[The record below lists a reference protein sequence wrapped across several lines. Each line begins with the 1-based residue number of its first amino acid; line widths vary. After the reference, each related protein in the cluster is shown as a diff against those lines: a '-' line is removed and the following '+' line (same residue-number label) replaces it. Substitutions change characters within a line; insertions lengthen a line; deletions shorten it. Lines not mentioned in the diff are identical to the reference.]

1 MMIKISHM
9 PLYHGIHGHMKKTK
23 EQIIEDLKLI
33 DIVIEILDARVP
45 LASQNPDIKDAI
57 KNKKKIIVLNKADLA
72 DNNSTNKW
80 IEYYAKKGIKAVS
93 VEANTS
99 KGIKDVIEAIK
110 EEYSEIKEKFVQ
122 KGRIGKSI
130 RVMVVGIPNVG
141 KSTFINSIAK
151 RNTAKVGN
159 KPGVTKQKQ
168 WIKVTN
174 EIELM
179 DTPGMLW
186 PKFEGNEL
194 AMHLAFV
201 GTIGDNAI
209 DKEEIAYYLLDYLI
223 KNYPQR
229 LIDRFDVEVYKASDE
244 QDTDTS
250 ICNNDEKENNTSIE
264 NKGKK
269 TTNTDK
275 KVPRETMEVLEDIA
289 RKRGALLSG
298 GNINMQKISD
308 IILNEF
314 QSGKLGRITIE
325 FPR

>member
-1 MMIKISHM
+1 MANQQNSININWY
-9 PLYHGIHGHMKKTK
+9 PGHMAKTK
-23 EQIIEDLKLI
+23 KQIIEDLKLI

-45 LASQNPDIKDAI
+45 LASQNPDIEDVI

-72 DNNSTNKW
+72 DANSTNKW
-80 IEYYAKKGIKAVS
+80 IEYYNKEGIKAIA
-93 VEANTS
+93 VESNTS
-99 KGIKDVIEAIK
+99 KGIKDVIETIK
-110 EEYSEIKEKFVQ
+110 EEYSEIKEKYIQ

-186 PKFEGNEL
+186 PKFEDNEL

-201 GTIGDNAI
+201 GTIGDTAI
-209 DKEEIAYYLLDYLI
+209 DKEEIAYYLLDFLI
-223 KNYPQR
+223 NNYPQR
-229 LIDRFDVEVYKASDE
+229 LIERFNIELNKD
-244 QDTDTS
+244 
-250 ICNNDEKENNTSIE
+250 NNNQKETI
-264 NKGKK
+264 
-269 TTNTDK
+269 
-275 KVPRETMEVLEDIA
+275 EVLEEIA
-289 RKRGALLSG
+289 RKRGALISG
-298 GNINMQKISD
+298 GNINMQKVSD
-308 IILNEF
+308 LILNDF
-314 QSGKLGRITIE
+314 QSGKMGRITIE
-325 FPR
+325 LPR

>member
-1 MMIKISHM
+1 
-9 PLYHGIHGHMKKTK
+9 MKKTK
-23 EQIIEDLKLI
+23 EQIIADLKLI

-45 LASQNPDIKDAI
+45 LASQNPDIEDVI

-72 DNNSTNKW
+72 DVSSTNKW
-80 IEYYAKKGIKAVS
+80 IDFYAKEGIKAVA
-93 VEANTS
+93 VESNTS

-110 EEYSEIKEKFVQ
+110 EEYSDIKEKYAQ
-122 KGRIGKSI
+122 KGRIGKAI

-174 EIELM
+174 DIELM

-186 PKFEGNEL
+186 PKFENNEL

-209 DKEEIAYYLLDYLI
+209 DKEEIAYYLLKYLI
-223 KNYPQR
+223 KNYPQK
-229 LIDRFDVEVYKASDE
+229 LIERFNVEVYKTNDDKEEIVNDDNKEIDVPIS
-244 QDTDTS
+244 
-250 ICNNDEKENNTSIE
+250 NN
-264 NKGKK
+264 GKSSS
-269 TTNTDK
+269 NIDK
-275 KVPRETMEVLEDIA
+275 KEPKETEEVLEEIA
-289 RKRGALLSG
+289 RKRGALLPG

-325 FPR
+325 LPR

>member
-1 MMIKISHM
+1 
-9 PLYHGIHGHMKKTK
+9 MKKTK
-23 EQIIEDLKLI
+23 EQIIADLKLI

-45 LASQNPDIKDAI
+45 LASQNPDIEDVI

-72 DNNSTNKW
+72 DVSSTNKW
-80 IEYYAKKGIKAVS
+80 IDFYAKEGIKAVA
-93 VEANTS
+93 VESNTS

-110 EEYSEIKEKFVQ
+110 EEYSDIKEKYAQ
-122 KGRIGKSI
+122 KGRIGKAI

-174 EIELM
+174 DIELM

-186 PKFEGNEL
+186 PKFENNEL

-209 DKEEIAYYLLDYLI
+209 DKEEIAYYLLKYLI
-223 KNYPQR
+223 KNYPQK
-229 LIDRFDVEVYKASDE
+229 LIERFNVEVYKTNDDKEEIVNDDNKEIDVPIS
-244 QDTDTS
+244 
-250 ICNNDEKENNTSIE
+250 NN
-264 NKGKK
+264 GKSSS
-269 TTNTDK
+269 NIDK
-275 KVPRETMEVLEDIA
+275 KEPKETMEVLEEIA
-289 RKRGALLSG
+289 RKRGALLPG

-325 FPR
+325 LPRWNIN

>member
-1 MMIKISHM
+1 MNKEINKKNLSNVAINWY
-9 PLYHGIHGHMKKTK
+9 PGHMAKTK
-23 EQIIEDLKLI
+23 KQIIEDLKLI

-45 LASQNPDIKDAI
+45 LASQNPDIEEIIKD
-57 KNKKKIIVLNKADLA
+57 KKKIIVLNKADLA
-72 DNNSTNKW
+72 DNNITKKW
-80 IEYYAKKGIKAVS
+80 VEFYENKGIKAIA
-93 VEANTS
+93 VESNNS
-99 KGIKDVIEAIK
+99 KGIKDVIDSIK
-110 EEYSEIKEKFVQ
+110 LEYETIKEKYSK
-122 KGRIGKSI
+122 KGRIGKAI

-168 WIKVTN
+168 WIKITN

-186 PKFEGNEL
+186 PKLDDKDL

-209 DKEEIAYYLLDYLI
+209 DKEEIAYYLLEYLI
-223 KNYPQR
+223 KNYPER
-229 LIDRFDVEVYKASDE
+229 IKERFNIELE
-244 QDTDTS
+244 
-250 ICNNDEKENNTSIE
+250 EKE
-264 NKGKK
+264 
-269 TTNTDK
+269 
-275 KVPRETMEVLEDIA
+275 TMDVLESIA
-289 RKRGALLSG
+289 RKRGAIISG

-314 QSGKLGRITIE
+314 QNGKLGRITIE
-325 FPR
+325 LPR

>member
-1 MMIKISHM
+1 
-9 PLYHGIHGHMKKTK
+9 MKKTK
-23 EQIIEDLKLI
+23 EQIIADLKLI

-45 LASQNPDIKDAI
+45 LASQNPDIEDVI

-72 DNNSTNKW
+72 DVSSTNKW
-80 IEYYAKKGIKAVS
+80 IDFYAKEGIKAVA
-93 VEANTS
+93 VESNTS

-110 EEYSEIKEKFVQ
+110 EEYSDIKEKYAQ
-122 KGRIGKSI
+122 KGRIGKAI

-174 EIELM
+174 DIELM

-186 PKFEGNEL
+186 PKFENNEL

-209 DKEEIAYYLLDYLI
+209 DKEEIAYYLLKYLI
-223 KNYPQR
+223 KNYPQK
-229 LIDRFDVEVYKASDE
+229 LIERFNVEVYKTNDDKEEIVNDDNKEIDVPIS
-244 QDTDTS
+244 
-250 ICNNDEKENNTSIE
+250 NNGKSSSNINKKEP
-264 NKGKK
+264 K
-269 TTNTDK
+269 
-275 KVPRETMEVLEDIA
+275 ETMEVLEEIA

-325 FPR
+325 LPR

>member
-1 MMIKISHM
+1 MRIKQIST
-9 PLYHGIHGHMKKTK
+9 GTHGHMLKTK
-23 EQIIEDLKLI
+23 KQIIEDLKLI

-45 LASQNPDIKDAI
+45 LASQNPDIEDII
-57 KNKKKIIVLNKADLA
+57 KNKSKIIVLNKSDLA
-72 DNNSTNKW
+72 DNNITNKW
-80 IEYYAKKGIKAVS
+80 IEFYKTKGIKAIA
-93 VEANTS
+93 VESTNS

-110 EEYSEIKEKFVQ
+110 KEYTNIKEKYIQ
-122 KGRIGKSI
+122 KGRIGKAI

-168 WIKVTN
+168 WIKVAE

-186 PKFEGNEL
+186 PKLENKDY
-194 AMHLAFV
+194 AMHLSFV
-201 GTIGDNAI
+201 GAIGDNAI

-223 KNYPQR
+223 KNNPER
-229 LIDRFDVEVYKASDE
+229 INLRFNIESE
-244 QDTDTS
+244 Q
-250 ICNNDEKENNTSIE
+250 K
-264 NKGKK
+264 
-269 TTNTDK
+269 
-275 KVPRETMEVLEDIA
+275 ETMEILEEIA
-289 RKRGALLSG
+289 KKRGALLSG
-298 GNINMQKISD
+298 GNINMQKVSE

-325 FPR
+325 LPR

>member
-1 MMIKISHM
+1 
-9 PLYHGIHGHMKKTK
+9 MKKTK

-45 LASQNPDIKDAI
+45 LASQNPDIEDAI

-80 IEYYAKKGIKAVS
+80 IEYYTKKGIKAVA

-110 EEYSEIKEKFVQ
+110 KEYSEIKEKYVQ
-122 KGRIGKSI
+122 KGRIGKAI

-141 KSTFINSIAK
+141 KSTFINGLAK

-174 EIELM
+174 DIELM

-186 PKFEGNEL
+186 PKFKDNEQGV
-194 AMHLAFV
+194 HLAFV
-201 GTIGDNAI
+201 GTIGESSV

-223 KNYPQR
+223 KNYPQK
-229 LIDRFDVEVYKASDE
+229 LENRFNLEVKDG
-244 QDTDTS
+244 
-250 ICNNDEKENNTSIE
+250 NNNQK
-264 NKGKK
+264 
-269 TTNTDK
+269 
-275 KVPRETMEVLEDIA
+275 ETMEVLEEIA

-325 FPR
+325 LPR

>member
-1 MMIKISHM
+1 
-9 PLYHGIHGHMKKTK
+9 MKKTK
-23 EQIIEDLKLI
+23 EQIIADLKFI

-45 LASQNPDIKDAI
+45 LASQNPDIEDVI

-72 DNNSTNKW
+72 DVSSTNKW
-80 IEYYAKKGIKAVS
+80 IDFYAKEGIKAVA
-93 VEANTS
+93 VESNTS
-99 KGIKDVIEAIK
+99 KEIKDVIEAIK
-110 EEYSEIKEKFVQ
+110 EEYSDIKEKYAQ
-122 KGRIGKSI
+122 KGRIGKAI

-141 KSTFINSIAK
+141 KSTFINSLAK

-174 EIELM
+174 DIELM

-186 PKFEGNEL
+186 PKFENNEL

-209 DKEEIAYYLLDYLI
+209 DKEEIAYYLLKYLI
-223 KNYPQR
+223 KNYPQK
-229 LIDRFDVEVYKASDE
+229 LIERFNVEVYKTNDDKEEIVNDDNKEIDVPIS
-244 QDTDTS
+244 
-250 ICNNDEKENNTSIE
+250 NNGKSSSNINKKEP
-264 NKGKK
+264 K
-269 TTNTDK
+269 
-275 KVPRETMEVLEDIA
+275 ETMEVLEEIA

-325 FPR
+325 LPR

>member
-1 MMIKISHM
+1 M
-9 PLYHGIHGHMKKTK
+9 PLYHGTHGHMKKTK
-23 EQIIEDLKLI
+23 EQIVADLKFI

-45 LASQNPDIKDAI
+45 LASQNPDIEDVI

-72 DNNSTNKW
+72 DVSSTNKW
-80 IEYYAKKGIKAVS
+80 IDFYAKEGIKAVA
-93 VEANTS
+93 VESNTS
-99 KGIKDVIEAIK
+99 KEIKDVIEAIK
-110 EEYSEIKEKFVQ
+110 EEYSDIKEKYAQ
-122 KGRIGKSI
+122 KGRIGKAI

-174 EIELM
+174 DIELM

-186 PKFEGNEL
+186 PKFENNEL

-209 DKEEIAYYLLDYLI
+209 DKGEIAYYLLKYLI
-223 KNYPQR
+223 KNYPQK
-229 LIDRFDVEVYKASDE
+229 LIERFNVEVYKTNDDKEEIVNDDNKEIDVPIS
-244 QDTDTS
+244 
-250 ICNNDEKENNTSIE
+250 NNGKSSSNINKKEP
-264 NKGKK
+264 K
-269 TTNTDK
+269 
-275 KVPRETMEVLEDIA
+275 ETMEVLEEIA

-325 FPR
+325 LPR

>member
-1 MMIKISHM
+1 
-9 PLYHGIHGHMKKTK
+9 MKKTK

-45 LASQNPDIKDAI
+45 LASQNPDIEDAI

-80 IEYYAKKGIKAVS
+80 IEYYAKKGIKAVA

-110 EEYSEIKEKFVQ
+110 EKYSEIKEKYAQ
-122 KGRIGKSI
+122 KGRIGKAI

-174 EIELM
+174 DIELM

-186 PKFEGNEL
+186 PKFKDNEQGV
-194 AMHLAFV
+194 HLAFV
-201 GTIGDNAI
+201 GTIGENSV

-223 KNYPQR
+223 KNYPR
-229 LIDRFDVEVYKASDE
+229 KLEDRFNVKVHKTGNEQDVEASISDE
-244 QDTDTS
+244 ES
-250 ICNNDEKENNTSIE
+250 KKET
-264 NKGKK
+264 K
-269 TTNTDK
+269 
-275 KVPRETMEVLEDIA
+275 ETMEVLEELA

-325 FPR
+325 LPR